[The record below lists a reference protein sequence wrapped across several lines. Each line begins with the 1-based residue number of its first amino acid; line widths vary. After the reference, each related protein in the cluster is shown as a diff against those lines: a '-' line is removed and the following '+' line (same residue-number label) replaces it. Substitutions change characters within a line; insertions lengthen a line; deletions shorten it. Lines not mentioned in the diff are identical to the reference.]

1 MKMKK
6 IAIAMGLATL
16 VVGTGAQ
23 AEFSANVA
31 ITSDYMFRGVSQ
43 NDNDMA
49 IQGGFDY
56 NHDSGFYAGVWG
68 SNVAAKA
75 FNGSSMEL
83 DTYIGWSGDLGPVS
97 LDVGALR
104 YNYPGQATTPAAP
117 NVDTNEFHV
126 GVSKD
131 FGMASASATVYY
143 SPDFF
148 NLGSERYYDLGLEVP
163 AGMVTVAAHYGKT
176 SISEKVGLGKQDYAD
191 WSLGVSTEY
200 QGFGFDLTYSDT
212 DNKGMCKNSG
222 LCGGHLALTVSR
234 SF

>member
-6 IAIAMGLATL
+6 IAIAMGVATL
-16 VVGTGAQ
+16 IAGSAAQ

-56 NHDSGFYAGVWG
+56 SHESGIYVGVWG
-68 SNVAAKA
+68 SNVDDAV

-104 YNYPGQATTPAAP
+104 YNYPGQATGPSA
-117 NVDTNEFHV
+117 DTNEYHV

-131 FGMASASATVYY
+131 FGVASASFTVNY

-163 AGMVTVAAHYGKT
+163 AGMVTIAAHYGKT
-176 SISEKVGLGKQDYAD
+176 SISEKTGITKQDYAD

-200 QGFGFDLTYSDT
+200 EGFGFDLTYSDT
-212 DNKGMCKNSG
+212 DDKGMCKGSG

>member
-1 MKMKK
+1 MKRKQ
-6 IAIAMGLATL
+6 IAIAIGLATL
-16 VVGTGAQ
+16 VAGTGAQ

-31 ITSDYMFRGVSQ
+31 ITSDYMFRGISQ

-56 NHDSGFYAGVWG
+56 SHDSGFYAGVWG
-68 SNVAAKA
+68 SNVDDA
-75 FNGSSMEL
+75 FLNGSSIEL
-83 DTYIGWSGDLGPVS
+83 DTYLGWSGDIGPVS
-97 LDVGALR
+97 VDAGVLR
-104 YNYPGQATTPAAP
+104 YNYPGQTASP
-117 NVDTNEFHV
+117 NIDTNEFHV

-131 FGMASASATVYY
+131 FGMASASATVHY

-163 AGMVTVAAHYGKT
+163 AGMVTFAAHYGKT
-176 SISEKVGLGKQDYAD
+176 SISEKAGIATQDYAD

-200 QGFGFDLTYSDT
+200 EGFGFDLTYSDT
-212 DNKGMCKNSG
+212 DNKGMCKGSG